1 MGKILPFKVFITRR
15 KRFLPYIKEERISAY
30 KDYVAKL
37 NYLYAG
43 KVNRGCL
50 QILANYEQ
58 HLIEEEDLDNSYIN
72 IDLDDMELE
81 TTPNKPEEG
90 MVLTFSPKG
99 RKKVVNFSD
108 APIGSKLVL
117 TFDKDIYPEDKEAII
132 PELPYNFEE
141 NMVISKVSNHR
152 VFFGRR
158 IYSADDSFILSDFFL
173 DNMTFFDA
181 EESDFEPFMSRSVK
195 FTTPTGEEYEVVQ
208 Y

>member
-15 KRFLPYIKEERISAY
+15 RRFLPYIKEERIHAY

-50 QILANYEQ
+50 QILANYEH
-58 HLIEEEDLDNSYIN
+58 HLIEEEDLESSYIN
-72 IDLDDMELE
+72 IDLDDMELV

-90 MVLTFSPKG
+90 MVLTFSPRGK
-99 RKKVVNFSD
+99 KKVVNFSD
-108 APIGSKLVL
+108 APVGSKLIM
-117 TFDKDIYPEDKEAII
+117 TFKEDIYPEDKESII
-132 PELPYNFEE
+132 PELPHGFEE
-141 NMVISKVSNHR
+141 GMVISKVSNHR

-158 IYSADDSFILSDFFL
+158 IYSADDSYILSDFFL
-173 DNMTFFDA
+173 ENMTFFDA
-181 EESDFEPFMSRSVK
+181 EESDFEPFASRSVK
-195 FTTPTGEEYEVVQ
+195 FLTPEGEEYEVVQ